1 MWYIVFRDEFK
12 SYGFDQGGYFVSYR
26 DKCSDLYSPNWFE
39 AKKYKSIGSA
49 LSRLRITI
57 APGMDTN
64 EKFLAANKKINNIQS
79 RRDIKLKGILGEDL
93 SIIDYIFADGRI
105 EKIGDNGELIGL
117 ADKEILEYIQNILN
131 KNKNKMKNSFGSSTY
146 IIEQKEGE
154 DFWEGF

>member
-105 EKIGDNGELIGL
+105 EKIGDNGELIL
-117 ADKEILEYIQNILN
+117 HCQKRKACLHCLNNEYTLKQ
-131 KNKNKMKNSFGSSTY
+131 SSPAY
-146 IIEQKEGE
+146 PYFFQAIAG
-154 DFWEGF
+154 